1 MTGSRREATAS
12 EKQRKQRK
20 ALLVLTPV
28 LLLLLVWQG
37 PKTVSALRGE
47 QAPATTATPP
57 TTQAPAAPQA
67 TSTTQGAAG
76 TANPDP
82 TATAPLPDTDPEPT
96 ADPGQLVSFTRF
108 VGKDPFRQQVS
119 DTSDVP
125 SSGDVD
131 DGTPPADTAPAP
143 TIGETEPSST
153 HAGEDEA
160 AVVEVNGRRSQLR
173 VGASFPSGDDV
184 FRLVSIRDGTARVGL
199 VSGKFSTGKKTIA
212 LAPGE
217 RIALEN
223 EADGTRY
230 VVRLVR
236 VARP

>member
-47 QAPATTATPP
+47 QAPTTATPP
-57 TTQAPAAPQA
+57 TTQAPAASEA
-67 TSTTQGAAG
+67 MSTTQSAAG

-82 TATAPLPDTDPEPT
+82 TATAPLPDTDPQPT

-108 VGKDPFRQQVS
+108 VGKDPFRQQVHES
-119 DTSDVP
+119 SDVA
-125 SSGDVD
+125 SSGGVESAAA
-131 DGTPPADTAPAP
+131 PADTAPAP
-143 TIGETEPSST
+143 TTGETAPSST
-153 HAGEDEA
+153 DAGEDEV

-173 VGASFPSGDDV
+173 VGASFPTGDDV
-184 FRLVSIRDGTARVGL
+184 FRLVSIRGGTARVGL
-199 VSGKFSTGKKTIA
+199 VSGTFSTGKKTIA

-223 EADGTRY
+223 EANGTRY
-230 VVRLVR
+230 IVRLVR